1 MTEQYLWEA
10 VPMELRDYFDAV
22 RKRWFWVLAA
32 VTVAV
37 GAAVLINVRTTPQYA
52 TSVTFFVSTSSS
64 QGVTDAYQGGLFSQQ
79 RVKSYGGLLTSS
91 RLAETVVNRHSL
103 GLTAGEVQSR
113 VSARPVPDTVLLQ
126 ATVTD
131 SSPNRSEQVAE
142 AIVAEFVRLVQQ
154 LETSPGADRP
164 AIKVEVIAGPLLNPV
179 PVSPQPVRNISLGLF
194 LGLLSGV
201 GLALL
206 RGMLDDTVRTVDQMR
221 DVTAT
226 GVLGTIPLD
235 NAARRDPLII
245 GRQAH
250 SARAEAFRQLRTNLQ
265 FADVDKPVRS
275 LVVTSAMPEEGKTT
289 TAANLALT
297 FAEAGNSVLLV
308 EADLRRPQAASY
320 LNMEGAVGLTNVLAG
335 QAELDDVLQPWG
347 DSGMTLLPSGFIPP
361 NPSELLGSQ
370 QMADL
375 LATLRSR
382 FDVVIVDTAPL
393 APVTDA
399 APIAAQVDG
408 VIVVGRC
415 AKTTETHLR
424 TAVAALRAVD
434 ARLLGCVLNMTPHRS
449 GAYNYYYH
457 EHGRR
462 RRSANPAAPA
472 RQRQAV
478 AVSDTMTAAEDQATA
493 DVGVPVKTS

>member
-1 MTEQYLWEA
+1 
-10 VPMELRDYFDAV
+10 MELRDYFDAV
-22 RKRWFWVLAA
+22 RKRWLWVLAA

-37 GAAVLINVRTTPQYA
+37 AAAVLINVRTAPQYA

-79 RVKSYGGLLTSS
+79 RVKSYSGLLTSS
-91 RLAETVVNRHSL
+91 RLAETVVDRHSL

-131 SSPNRSEQVAE
+131 SSPNRSEQIAE
-142 AIVAEFVRLVQQ
+142 AIVAEFVRLVEQ
-154 LETSPGADRP
+154 LETSPGADQP
-164 AIKVEVIAGPLLNPV
+164 AIKVEVIAGPLLNPA
-179 PVSPQPVRNISLGLF
+179 PVEPQPVRNISLALF

-206 RGMLDDTVRTVDQMR
+206 RGVLDNTVRTVDQMR
-221 DVTAT
+221 DVTAA

-235 NAARRDPLII
+235 NAARREPLII

-250 SARAEAFRQLRTNLQ
+250 SPRAEAFRQLRTNLQ
-265 FADVDKPVRS
+265 FADVDKPVHS

-289 TAANLALT
+289 TATNLALS
-297 FAEAGNSVLLV
+297 FAEAGSSVLLV

-347 DSGMTLLPSGFIPP
+347 ASGMTLLPSGFVPP

-375 LATLRSR
+375 LATLRAR

-393 APVTDA
+393 VPVTDA

-415 AKTTETHLR
+415 AKTSETHLR
-424 TAVAALRAVD
+424 AAVAALRAVD
-434 ARLLGCVLNMTPHRS
+434 ARLLGCVLNMTPHRG

-462 RRSANPAAPA
+462 RRSANAAGPT

-478 AVSDTMTAAEDQATA
+478 AEPDTTATAEEQATA